1 MAIYHRY
8 TRPER
13 EPEQPEVRIPDTPAE
28 AVYLAA
34 IVDAR
39 RELRA
44 VIGRLP
50 VGSGT
55 RERLVE
61 VLSRLSD
68 AQILAEVPR

>member
-1 MAIYHRY
+1 MVFPRHA
-8 TRPER
+8 RPEPN
-13 EPEQPEVRIPDTPAE
+13 EPDIRIPDTPAE
-28 AVYLAA
+28 GVYLAA
-34 IVDAR
+34 IVDTR
-39 RELRA
+39 RGLT
-44 VIGRLP
+44 VLIGRLP